1 MMKKSKVT
9 KKCVIEGKLQFEN
22 CKNCL
27 QLIQFENKINRVE
40 NYKFNLDWLKK
51 IIKNANKEIN

>member
-1 MMKKSKVT
+1 MKKSKVT
-9 KKCVIEGKLQFEN
+9 KKCVIEAKLQFVN

-40 NYKFNLDWLKK
+40 NYKLNLDWFKK

>member
-1 MMKKSKVT
+1 MKKSKVT
-9 KKCVIEGKLQFEN
+9 KKCVIEGKLKFEN

>member
-1 MMKKSKVT
+1 MVKKSKVT

-51 IIKNANKEIN
+51 S